1 MPIQRRAAFA
11 VVAAA
16 LTAFGGP
23 AFALDY
29 KIAPPILHDNLAV
42 YLVEGGAAGQPA
54 LLTVE
59 QAAQRGLVRIHRG
72 ENSSV
77 TMDNM
82 SGQSLLVPF
91 GTLLGGGLQDQVVGT
106 ATILPPN
113 AHNVPLNTFCVD
125 PFRSSP
131 RSSASADAFAL
142 SGTLIPSRTAKLSM
156 WLNSAADTK
165 AVDRLRQ
172 SGVWWSIDTL
182 RSHLEKQL
190 GVRLEPPTSVKWNP
204 NLSTENRAT
213 TVLAGRAS
221 KWTTGLPL
229 ALTNRR
235 LRTSVAP
242 YMSTAAIAVHSDGN
256 VIGAVFAINGQL
268 AGAELYGSPELF
280 RQMWPQLLRAYATEA
295 IALQGVANEQLPSIA
310 AVKHF
315 LFEAPAAEAHY
326 DWTNSNY
333 TQIRERENVVYYTH
347 IREAQNVVYS
357 EMADE
362 RGHRIQASYLSKALP
377 DRGAFTPDELV
388 VDALAKRTL
397 NGRTIA
403 SLSDSDSIDFR
414 RSAGGTWTATIPQ
427 STFDTAIKYAY
438 SLAGVILLLLI
449 CKICGQLLPLSLRA
463 AVFQSGTLSK
473 LGAATVR
480 FTQSAALGALIA
492 ASGWM
497 HRASAAAR
505 IILNRPLIPS
515 PLAVLRMCVGIKRPQ
530 GLVQFPRFRSPRSRL
545 NR

>member
-1 MPIQRRAAFA
+1 MQIWRRAAFQFT
-11 VVAAA
+11 A
-16 LTAFGGP
+16 LALAAFGWP
-23 AFALDY
+23 ALALDY
-29 KIAPPILHDNLAV
+29 KIAPPIVHDNLAV
-42 YLVEGGAAGQPA
+42 YLIDGGAATAPA
-54 LLTVE
+54 PLTVE
-59 QAAQRGLVRIHRG
+59 QAVQRRLVRIHRN

-82 SGQSLLVPF
+82 SGQSILVPF
-91 GTLLGGGLQDQVVGT
+91 GTLLAGGLQDQVVGT

-113 AHNVPLNTFCVD
+113 ARNVPLNTFCVD

-131 RSSASADAFAL
+131 RSSASADAFTT

-156 WLNSAADTK
+156 LLNSAADTK

-182 RSHLEKQL
+182 RSRLEKQL
-190 GVRLEPPTSVKWNP
+190 EVRLEPSTSVKWTP
-204 NLSTENRAT
+204 DLSSANRAS

-221 KWTTGLPL
+221 NWTTSLPL
-229 ALTNRR
+229 ALTNRN
-235 LRTSVAP
+235 LRASENP
-242 YMSTAAIAVHSDGN
+242 YMSTAAIAVRSDRN
-256 VIGAVFAINGQL
+256 VIGAVFAINSQL

-295 IALQGVANEQLPSIA
+295 IALQGVANEQLPSTA

-315 LFEAPAAEAHY
+315 LFEAPAAEAHD

-333 TQIRERENVVYYTH
+333 TQIREGENVVYYTH

-357 EMADE
+357 EMVDE
-362 RGHRIQASYLSKALP
+362 RDRRIQASYLSKAFP

-397 NGRTIA
+397 NGRNIG

-449 CKICGQLLPLSLRA
+449 CKICGQLLPLSVRA
-463 AVFQSGTLSK
+463 VLFQSGKLSK

-480 FTQSAALGALIA
+480 FTQSTALGVLIA

-497 HRASAAAR
+497 HRTCAAAR
-505 IILNRPLIPS
+505 IILNWPLIPS
-515 PLAVLRMCVGIKRPQ
+515 PLAVLRMCVRIKRPR
-530 GLVQFPRFRSPRSRL
+530 GLVQFPKFRSPRSRL